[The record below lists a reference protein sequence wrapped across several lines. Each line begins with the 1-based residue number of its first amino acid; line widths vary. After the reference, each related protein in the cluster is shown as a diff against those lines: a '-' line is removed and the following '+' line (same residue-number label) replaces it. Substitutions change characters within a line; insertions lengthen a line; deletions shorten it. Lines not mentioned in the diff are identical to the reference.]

1 MDMEIGRSR
10 LTATSNENIL
20 DHAHVASINFW
31 GSKIVCSSRIKWR
44 EKEEGTEEGC
54 K

>member
-10 LTATSNENIL
+10 LTAPSNKNIL
-20 DHAHVASINFW
+20 DHAHVASINF
-31 GSKIVCSSRIKWR
+31 SSAKIVCSSRIRWR